1 MFDNGNTGNAN
12 PFGDNTSSGFN
23 SFPPQPPQRK
33 NSKLWIIPVAIIG
46 TIAAIAAIV
55 FSVWTINLTQQN
67 VQQRN
72 GASQE
77 KLAPS
82 DEEAY
87 SDISSGDPEL
97 DDLNNAGYVAW
108 SPDEFAYFG
117 DYPPRSIFLSDAG
130 SDGSTCGLWLY
141 NTYTEALV
149 AEAGQGFNSEYTI
162 GESPANGL
170 GYVLL
175 ADSQETE
182 CAVQAFDYLGYGR

>member
-1 MFDNGNTGNAN
+1 MFDNGNTGSSN
-12 PFGDNTSSGFN
+12 PFDQGSTQGFN
-23 SFPPQPPQRK
+23 GFPPPPPQRK

-46 TIAAIAAIV
+46 TIAAVAAIV

-67 VQQRN
+67 VQARN
-72 GASQE
+72 GGSQE

-82 DEEAY
+82 DTETY
-87 SDISSGDPEL
+87 SDNSTGDSDL
-97 DDLNNAGYVAW
+97 DALNNAGYVYWA
-108 SPDEFAYFG
+108 PDQFAYFG
-117 DYPPRSIFLSDAG
+117 DFPPRAIYLSDAG

-141 NTYTEALV
+141 DTYTEALV

-182 CAVQAFDYLGYGR
+182 CAVQAFDYLGYSR